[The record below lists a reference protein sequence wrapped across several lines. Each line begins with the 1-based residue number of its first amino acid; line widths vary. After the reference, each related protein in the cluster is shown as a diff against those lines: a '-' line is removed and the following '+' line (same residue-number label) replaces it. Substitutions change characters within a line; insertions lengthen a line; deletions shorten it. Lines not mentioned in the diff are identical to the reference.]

1 MGTIKLSKDSW
12 ACKSCGNSIV
22 REQPQ
27 TQCCLTE
34 AERDTP
40 GFWTTKEQRE
50 AHPEW
55 LVCRIQHCLWVND
68 PSWMTCDKCD
78 LELAPEESQLVR
90 SIMSKIDWSQ
100 VPWYEEIGVAILSD
114 YAVASVSVEDD
125 QNKPAVGNSITETDY
140 KRLKGKTVDVMGE
153 PEFFGAMPVRT
164 DITVLPADKGRL
176 AKDR

>member
-1 MGTIKLSKDSW
+1 
-12 ACKSCGNSIV
+12 
-22 REQPQ
+22 
-27 TQCCLTE
+27 
-34 AERDTP
+34 
-40 GFWTTKEQRE
+40 
-50 AHPEW
+50 
-55 LVCRIQHCLWVND
+55 
-68 PSWMTCDKCD
+68 MTCDKCD